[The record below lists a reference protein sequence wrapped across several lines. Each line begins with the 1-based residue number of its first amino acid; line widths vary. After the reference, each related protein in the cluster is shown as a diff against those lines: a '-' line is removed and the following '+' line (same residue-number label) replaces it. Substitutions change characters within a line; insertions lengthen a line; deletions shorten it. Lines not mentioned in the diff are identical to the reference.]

1 MAGLP
6 VPKLERV
13 QNLLK
18 LEDFLLQLQ
27 LVRTNITVNFA
38 KQVINHKPKAG
49 PRGFEPKRGSSPTPH
64 QGSGSVEPVQRW

>member
-27 LVRTNITVNFA
+27 LVRANITVNFA
-38 KQVINHKPKAG
+38 KQVMNHKPKAG
-49 PRGFEPKRGSSPTPH
+49 PRGLDPKRGQVPRPSC
-64 QGSGSVEPVQRW
+64 QKMAN